1 MVNEGSVLFWEMKLN
16 MAIGGD
22 SVESVGF
29 WFCPTLMDMGV
40 FYGGGGRG
48 GGGGDV
54 QWRSMKW

>member
-48 GGGGDV
+48 GGGG
-54 QWRSMKW
+54 